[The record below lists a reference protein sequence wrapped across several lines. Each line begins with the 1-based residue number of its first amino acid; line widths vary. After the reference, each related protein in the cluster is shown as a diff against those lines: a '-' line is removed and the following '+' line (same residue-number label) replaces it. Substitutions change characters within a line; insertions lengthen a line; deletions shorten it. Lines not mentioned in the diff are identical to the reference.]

1 MENALKLLVALLL
14 VALTAFFVAAELAL
28 VKVRTTRLDEL
39 ATRKVFGA
47 EKAREATKHISHY
60 LHATKFG
67 VMICALILGKVG
79 DEAVHSLLEPFF
91 HTLPKWLVGWLPTV
105 IVMSCVTLVE
115 FVLGELVPTTLAIKD
130 AERILLAT
138 IYPLD
143 LFYRLCRKPLAA
155 MGALSTLVL
164 RPFGITVSH
173 DDEDAHSEAEIRLI
187 VEQSGEDGALGEEEV
202 GLLHRVLDF
211 AHRQAKEILVPRP
224 DIVFLST
231 DRTLAQNRKIA
242 EASGYTRFP
251 LCENG
256 STDEIVGMIH
266 IRDLLSFKNGD
277 LRKIVHELPRI
288 PETKPID
295 QLLRELQRQRQHMAV
310 VVDEFGGTAGIVTLE
325 DIIEEIVGDIMD
337 ERDPTRPEI
346 EDAGEGGYLVEG
358 RMSLEKLARVLEFI
372 GPEEAPDVDTVG
384 GWILTQTNGTPRLG
398 DTVTYG
404 EAQFLVVEVSGR
416 RVRKVRVRVPV
427 LSEDEPD
434 AMVHPGL

>member
-1 MENALKLLVALLL
+1 VENALKLLVALLL
-14 VALTAFFVAAELAL
+14 VALTGFFVAAELAL
-28 VKVRTTRLDEL
+28 VKVRSTRLDEL

-47 EKAREATKHISHY
+47 EKARDATRHISHY

-79 DEAVHSLLEPFF
+79 DEAVHHLLEPLF
-91 HTLPKWLVGWLPTV
+91 HTFPAWLMSWLPTV
-105 IVMSCVTLVE
+105 IVMGCVTLVE

-143 LFYRLCRKPLAA
+143 AFYRLCKGPLAA
-155 MGALSTLVL
+155 MGALSGLVL
-164 RPFGITVSH
+164 RPFGITASH

-187 VEQSGEDGALGEEEV
+187 VEQSGEDGALRKEEV
-202 GLLHRVLDF
+202 GLVHRVLDF

-231 DRTLAQNRKIA
+231 HLPLAQNRKIA

-251 LCENG
+251 LCEEG
-256 STDEIVGMIH
+256 STDEIIGMIH

-295 QLLRELQRQRQHMAV
+295 QLLRELQSQRQHMAV
-310 VVDEFGGTAGIVTLE
+310 VVDEFGGTAGLVTLE
-325 DIIEEIVGDIMD
+325 DIIEEIVGDIID

-358 RMSLEKLARVLEFI
+358 RMSLEKLTRVLEFA
-372 GPEEAPDVDTVG
+372 GPDEEPDVDTVG
-384 GWILTQTNGTPRLG
+384 GWVLAQTEGVPRVGNLIP
-398 DTVTYG
+398 YG
-404 EAQFLVVEVSGR
+404 EAQFLVVEVAGR
-416 RVRKVRVRVPV
+416 RVQKVRVRVPV
-427 LSEDEPD
+427 AATEPESE
-434 AMVHPGL
+434 H

>member
-39 ATRKVFGA
+39 AARKVFGA
-47 EKAREATKHISHY
+47 EKAREATKHISRY

-79 DEAVHSLLEPFF
+79 DEAVHSLLEPYF
-91 HTLPKWLVGWLPTV
+91 HAVPAWVTTILVIG
-105 IVMSCVTLVE
+105 CVSLVE
-115 FVLGELVPTTLAIKD
+115 FVLGELIPTTLAIKD

-143 LFYRLCRKPLAA
+143 FFYRVFRGPLAA
-155 MGALSTLVL
+155 MGGLSALLL
-164 RPFGITVSH
+164 RPFGVTVSH
-173 DDEDAHSEAEIRLI
+173 GDEDAHSEAEIRLI

-231 DRTLAQNRKIA
+231 DRPLTQNRKIA

-256 STDEIVGMIH
+256 STDEIIGMIH

-295 QLLRELQRQRQHMAV
+295 QLLRELQNQRQHMAV

-346 EDAGEGGYLVEG
+346 EDAAEGGYLVEG
-358 RMSLEKLARVLEFI
+358 RMSLEKLARVLEFA
-372 GPEEAPDVDTVG
+372 GPEEEPGVDTVG
-384 GWILTQTNGTPRLG
+384 GWILSQTSGIPHVG
-398 DTVTYG
+398 DLVSYG

-416 RVRKVRVRVPV
+416 RVRKVRVHVPLLKEV
-427 LSEDEPD
+427 EPD
-434 AMVHPGL
+434 AVAHNDS